1 MSVNDVFPSCLS
13 ETLYMVFG
21 MQDLLRKS
29 IVLPGVQFEWWIS
42 LSSLTSSYHGNVSQ
56 AYI

>member
-1 MSVNDVFPSCLS
+1 MSVNDVFASCLS
-13 ETLYMVFG
+13 ETLYMMFG
-21 MQDLLRKS
+21 MQYLLRKS